1 MMLQHNN
8 EVLVHVPWV
17 LRAVCTEDHLGMQE
31 PSEEGA
37 VDNDF
42 WEDNAGER

>member
-1 MMLQHNN
+1 MMLQHSN
-8 EVLVHVPWV
+8 EALVRVPWV
-17 LRAVCTEDHLGMQE
+17 LRAVCTEDHLGMRE

-37 VDNDF
+37 VDNG

>member
-1 MMLQHNN
+1 MMLLHNN
-8 EVLVHVPWV
+8 EALVRVPWV
-17 LRAVCTEDHLGMQE
+17 LRTVCTEDHPGMRE

-42 WEDNAGER
+42 WEDIAGES